1 MLWNFQTF
9 SCWLKLPNM
18 AEWQFVFQ
26 MWDGVLPNP
35 WDYESLRVPREMQG
49 DVFLERDI
57 PGIIR
62 RVHAKAARQYSMAV
76 QFWQDLQDCFALCYQ
91 PLLREEELQA

>member
-1 MLWNFQTF
+1 MPWNFQTF

-35 WDYESLRVPREMQG
+35 WDYEASRVPREMQ
-49 DVFLERDI
+49 VEHLFFLLHILSD
-57 PGIIR
+57 
-62 RVHAKAARQYSMAV
+62 YTYMAV
-76 QFWQDLQDCFALCYQ
+76 RVGGLEVWQIRVMCKIDF
-91 PLLREEELQA
+91 